1 MFIIGHQKNIEFLN
15 KSIQNNK
22 IAHAYLFYG
31 PAHIGK
37 TKVAEYFICSLFCS
51 QSPPCFKCDQ
61 CRPVLKHFHPD
72 NFWVRENSE
81 TKKIKIEQTRQI
93 KEFVYASPFAANYK
107 IVIIDKSDCLTLA
120 AANSLLKILEEP
132 PTQSILI
139 LMARNFKNLPVTL
152 RSRCQSLRF
161 VSPTSQELDEFLK
174 NKYFLKEKERKEI
187 IGLSLGR
194 PGLAVNF
201 VTNPTELAR
210 EKELLRNLV
219 NRLEED
225 NEESRW
231 QLADL
236 MIKSEISLDRI
247 LNIFLILLR
256 HLILIKTKSSK
267 ENYLNI
273 PDKNLLKKYSL
284 ERLQNFINQILRTKF
299 LLEANANKKLAIEN
313 LLINF

>member
-1 MFIIGHQKNIEFLN
+1 MFIIGHQKNIDFLN
-15 KSIQNNK
+15 TSILNHK

-51 QSPPCFKCDQ
+51 HQSPCFKCDQ
-61 CRPVLKHFHPD
+61 CRPVLNHFHPD
-72 NFWVRENSE
+72 NFWVREESE
-81 TKKIKIEQTRQI
+81 TKTIKIQQTRQI
-93 KEFVYASPFAANYK
+93 KDFIYASPFAANYK
-107 IVIIDKSDCLTLA
+107 IVIIDKSDYLTLA

-132 PTQSILI
+132 PAQSILI
-139 LMARNFKNLPVTL
+139 LMARNFKNLPATL

-161 VSPTSQELDEFLK
+161 VAPLNQELEEFLK
-174 NKYFLKEKERKEI
+174 NKYSLKEKERKEI
-187 IGLSLGR
+187 MGLSLGR

-201 VTNPTELAR
+201 MENPAELAR
-210 EKELLRNLV
+210 EKELLAQLI

-225 NEESRW
+225 SEESHW

-236 MIKSEISLDRI
+236 IFKSEISLERI
-247 LNIFLILLR
+247 LNIFLIILR
-256 HLILIKTKSSK
+256 YLILAKTKSSQ

-273 PDKNLLKKYSL
+273 PDKSLLKNYSQK
-284 ERLQNFINQILRTKF
+284 RLQNFINQILRTQF
-299 LLEANANKKLAIEN
+299 LLETNTNKKLVIEN